1 MTNSSFFPSSN
12 FAEWSQLDRTDDH
25 TPARRTATGKIEGR
39 ADLLGGGEGRIWS
52 TAFWPSNRE
61 AHATGRWVALGT
73 EGRRVQVAPFFRPF
87 SHLLTQRWDA
97 ALAPGLACA
106 QGTGFGGSATS
117 GGSGGTSP
125 SRRPAGVAVPSS
137 TACAGLRFPSDA
149 PVTPVLASPC
159 TCSGR
164 SGTAGGLAGRGGS
177 GGRR

>member
-39 ADLLGGGEGRIWS
+39 ADLFAGGEGRIWS

-97 ALAPGLACA
+97 ALAPGQRAPKGRGLVD
-106 QGTGFGGSATS
+106 
-117 GGSGGTSP
+117 
-125 SRRPAGVAVPSS
+125 RRPAAARVEPRPPGGWQAWLCLDLP
-137 TACAGLRFPSDA
+137 R
-149 PVTPVLASPC
+149 VLV
-159 TCSGR
+159 
-164 SGTAGGLAGRGGS
+164 
-177 GGRR
+177 